1 MKKDS
6 VKGIIN
12 IEIDRWSAI
21 YATMRLQSHILDKL
35 ISRLAFV
42 SSFCDMR
49 GEEFVLD
56 ISVIDFGAG
65 DDGKTDASYAF
76 IEAWTVACSSDIPTT
91 IFVPSKRIHAPEESP
106 NTDGI
111 HVEQSFNIRILNIGM
126 RTGDDY
132 CVSIGPGTK
141 DLWIQY
147 VVCGPG
153 MT

>member
-1 MKKDS
+1 MF
-6 VKGIIN
+6 
-12 IEIDRWSAI
+12 A
-21 YATMRLQSHILDKL
+21 
-35 ISRLAFV
+35 
-42 SSFCDMR
+42 
-49 GEEFVLD
+49 LD

-91 IFVPSKRIHAPEESP
+91 IFVPSKRHFHSSIDIAIQNVTSINAELYHMVIHLCQNVILQGFRIHAPEESP